1 MNVHILPERNRFVE
15 LRRRLLDTFPDL
27 DEQTLAD
34 TLEGATDLKEALAA
48 LIRSALDD
56 EALAKAL
63 KDRVDTMK
71 NRLTRLETR
80 AGQKRLIALET
91 MELAD
96 IRKMSEP
103 DFTASV
109 RTGPPVVCIVND
121 DLLPIDYLVPQAP
134 KPDKRALLEALTAGT
149 TIPGAVLGV
158 PKTSLSVR
166 SL

>member
-1 MNVHILPERNRFVE
+1 MTMHIVLETNRFVE
-15 LRRRLLDTFPDL
+15 LRRRLVDTFPDL
-27 DEQTLAD
+27 NDQTLSD

-56 EALAKAL
+56 ETLAKAL
-63 KDRVDTMK
+63 KDRVETMK

-91 MELAD
+91 MELMD
-96 IRKMSEP
+96 IRKMTEP

-121 DLLPIDYLVPQAP
+121 DQLPIEYLVPRAP
-134 KPDKRALLEALTAGT
+134 SP
-149 TIPGAVLGV
+149 
-158 PKTSLSVR
+158 TSAR
-166 SL
+166 CWRR